1 MEFLTIKA
9 WHIVAVVCW
18 YAGLFYLP
26 RIFIY
31 HTENKDKTQ
40 ATEIF
45 ETMERKLYKFI
56 MMPAMILSW
65 VFGLML
71 LHENPYL
78 ITDGFTF
85 FHIKL
90 TALIILT
97 FYHFSLDII
106 RKQLLAGNFKYS
118 SKFLRLY
125 NEIPTILLFVIVFL
139 VVIKPF

>member
-9 WHIVAVVCW
+9 WHIVAVICW

-31 HTENKDKTQ
+31 HTENKDKKQ

-90 TALIILT
+90 TALIVLT

-106 RKQLLAGNFKYS
+106 RKHLLAGNFKYS

-125 NEIPTILLFVIVFL
+125 NEIPTILLFIIVFL